1 MSDET
6 AVVGRFFEAFAGRHD
21 VEAAGDTI
29 ADGAVI
35 HQDAMPGP
43 LNKDAYKQVGAMF
56 LAGFPDL
63 GATIEEQIVQGDRVV
78 TRVTWSGTHTADFA
92 GMPPTGKAFRVS
104 GITIDRIAD
113 GQIVER
119 WNVGDQLGMMMQL
132 GVIPAPAGA

>member
-1 MSDET
+1 MAAHE
-6 AVVGRFFEAFAGRHD
+6 AVIGQFFAAFTGRRD
-21 VEAAGDTI
+21 VEAAGDVL
-29 ADGAVI
+29 AEDAVI

-56 LAGFPDL
+56 LAAFGDL

-78 TRVTWSGTHTADFA
+78 TRVTWTGTHNGDLA
-92 GMPPTGKAFRVS
+92 GIPPTGRSFRVT
-104 GITIDRIAD
+104 GILIDRIAN

-132 GVIPAPAGA
+132 GLVPAPAGV